1 MNQEAIRK
9 MRLAHK
15 YHKEAMMELI
25 PEKFRGN
32 VMNIEKEMKEI
43 ALKCITGPGM
53 ELMRAFMSGDPQ
65 TTDEEQAKGPA
76 KVKKVKID

>member
-15 YHKEAMMELI
+15 YQKEAFMELI
-25 PEKFRGN
+25 PEDIRGN
-32 VMNIEKEMKEI
+32 VINIDKEMKDI
-43 ALKCITGPGM
+43 ARKCITGTGM
-53 ELMRAFMSGDPQ
+53 ELMRAFMSETSQETG
-65 TTDEEQAKGPA
+65 EEQAKQTA

>member
-1 MNQEAIRK
+1 
-9 MRLAHK
+9 
-15 YHKEAMMELI
+15 
-25 PEKFRGN
+25 
-32 VMNIEKEMKEI
+32 MNIEKEMKEI

-65 TTDEEQAKGPA
+65 TTDEEQAKGTA

>member
-15 YHKEAMMELI
+15 YQKEAMMELI
-25 PEKFRGN
+25 PVDFRGN

-43 ALKCITGPGM
+43 ARKCITGPGM
-53 ELMRAFMSGDPQ
+53 ELMRAFMCEAPQ
-65 TTDEEQAKGPA
+65 TEAKEQTKQSS
-76 KVKKVKID
+76 KIKKVEID